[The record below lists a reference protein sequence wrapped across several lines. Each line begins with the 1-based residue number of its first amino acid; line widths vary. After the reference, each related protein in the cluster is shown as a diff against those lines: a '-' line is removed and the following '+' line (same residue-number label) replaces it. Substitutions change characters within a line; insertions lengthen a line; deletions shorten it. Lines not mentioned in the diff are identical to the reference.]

1 MLLVQHNT
9 KLINKL
15 RTDNTPLIQENTRK
29 IDQLMADNTAL
40 MQSQDNN
47 KQIDQLRTEIDNI
60 KAETSPLRQVMA
72 ENKHLIDMLRTLK
85 PKPVVMLVRKQCENP
100 TDYFYKT
107 FAEYQEGFSANGEV
121 WIGLDKLHQLTSE
134 HSYSLKITMTDYDGK
149 KYRAVYEQF
158 EVGPGN
164 GYVLTVGKF
173 NATRST
179 LGDSLL
185 AGQSANGMKF
195 STKDRDQDLARGS
208 PSCANKWI
216 GGWWYRNCMHAHPT
230 GLSSATKKNGYKY
243 VYYHY
248 GGERGNDGADSWS
261 EAEYLL
267 VPN

>member
-158 EVGPGN
+158 EVGSGN
-164 GYVLTVGKF
+164 GYRLTLGKF
-173 NATRST
+173 NAARST

-185 AGQSANGMKF
+185 SAGYNINGIKF
-195 STKDRDQDLARGS
+195 STKDRDQDKHIVLH
-208 PSCANKWI
+208 CAKSWT
-216 GGWWYRNCMHAHPT
+216 GGWWYKACAWAHPT
-230 GLSSATKKNGYKY
+230 GLSSATKKNDNKY
-243 VYYHY
+243 VTYYY
-248 GGERGNDGADSWS
+248 GGERGISWDSWS